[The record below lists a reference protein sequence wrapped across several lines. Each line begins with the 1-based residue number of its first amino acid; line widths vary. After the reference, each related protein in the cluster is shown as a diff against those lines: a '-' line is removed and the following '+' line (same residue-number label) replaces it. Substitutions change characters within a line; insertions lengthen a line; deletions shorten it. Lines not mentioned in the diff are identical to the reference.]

1 DGARQAVPVGRH
13 FEARYIM
20 SDTLAQWHDE
30 HVNFGKLLDLLER
43 QLDVFHAAET
53 PHYELMLDIMF
64 YMTHYPDVLHHP
76 REDLAFA
83 CIRERDKSAAAIV
96 DRLSRQHEHL
106 RKLGENLVIAL
117 GDIVN
122 GSIASRASVEAPA
135 REYLSAFR
143 DHMDLEEQKVLPMA

>member
-83 CIRERDKSAAAIV
+83 RIRARDQKAGSV
-96 DRLSRQHEHL
+96 VEELGRQHAQL
-106 RKLGENLVIAL
+106 RKMGEELVRSL
-117 GDIVN
+117 GDILD
-122 GSIASRASVEAPA
+122 GSIASRASVETAA
-135 REYLSAFR
+135 RSYVATFR
-143 DHMDLEEQKVLPMA
+143 KHMSTEEKDILPLA